1 MRQQYPQNPE
11 VREIQSLRLK
21 KKEGLDLI
29 QKHLR
34 WNIQETETYR
44 QRQRWFIHRMI
55 SLKEM

>member
-1 MRQQYPQNPE
+1 MILLLMIRTPQNMRQQYPQNPE

-34 WNIQETETYR
+34 
-44 QRQRWFIHRMI
+44 
-55 SLKEM
+55 